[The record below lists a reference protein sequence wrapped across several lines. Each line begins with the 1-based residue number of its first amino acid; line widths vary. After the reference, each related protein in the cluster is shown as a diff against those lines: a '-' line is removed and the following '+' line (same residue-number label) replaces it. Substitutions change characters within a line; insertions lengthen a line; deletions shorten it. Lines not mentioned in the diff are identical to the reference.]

1 MSQIN
6 VDTIRGRTGGAP
18 ALDKGAVVTGVIT
31 ATTLSGNVTGN
42 VTGAVTGNA
51 TGLSGGPDVTVGK
64 LTVNNDAT
72 VGGAL
77 TITGNFTVEGT
88 QTIINT
94 SQLDVEDKTVGV
106 ASTSSPTDVKADG
119 AGLVVYGTSEKSMVW
134 YNNSDAFTFSD
145 AIDIKG
151 AVETVTV
158 GATATIPAGPK
169 YVVLTCDAQDGT
181 VFSHDVANG
190 SVGILSLTNMPVTK
204 NSVTTYTI
212 LFTQTSVADASG
224 IGNTTYETGIGTN
237 ITLTPIGV
245 SGFSTTALVSAGTT
259 VILGTGNNDLDIV
272 TIAVHYNGGGT
283 GTATN
288 YKTFS
293 QKTGQFSLGA
303 VGI

>member
-151 AVETVTV
+151 AVV
-158 GATATIPAGPK
+158 
-169 YVVLTCDAQDGT
+169 D
-181 VFSHDVANG
+181 
-190 SVGILSLTNMPVTK
+190 SLN
-204 NSVTTYTI
+204 N
-212 LFTQTSVADASG
+212 
-224 IGNTTYETGIGTN
+224 YEN
-237 ITLTPIGV
+237 R
-245 SGFSTTALVSAGTT
+245 
-259 VILGTGNNDLDIV
+259 
-272 TIAVHYNGGGT
+272 
-283 GTATN
+283 
-288 YKTFS
+288 
-293 QKTGQFSLGA
+293 
-303 VGI
+303 